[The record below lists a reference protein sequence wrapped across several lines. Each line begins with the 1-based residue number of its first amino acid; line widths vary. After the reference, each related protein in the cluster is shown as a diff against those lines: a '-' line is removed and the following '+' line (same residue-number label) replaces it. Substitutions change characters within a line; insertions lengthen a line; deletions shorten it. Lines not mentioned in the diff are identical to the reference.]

1 MLEIE
6 RNKVYEL
13 LEYVLTKVQIQIEEY
28 KQKNEY
34 FWVNK
39 RREIV
44 DVLIS
49 CKKREYVMDRTDKI
63 VKTNSVTL

>member
-1 MLEIE
+1 M
-6 RNKVYEL
+6 
-13 LEYVLTKVQIQIEEY
+13 QIQLEEY

-34 FWVNK
+34 LWVNK

-44 DVLIS
+44 AALIS
-49 CKKREYVMDRTDKI
+49 CKKRECGMDGTDKI

>member
-6 RNKVYEL
+6 RNKAYEL

-28 KQKNEY
+28 SKNEY
-34 FWVNK
+34 LWVNK

-49 CKKREYVMDRTDKI
+49 CKRGICDGQNRQ
-63 VKTNSVTL
+63 NC

>member
-1 MLEIE
+1 MLDIE
-6 RNKVYEL
+6 RNKAYEL

-34 FWVNK
+34 LWVNK

-44 DVLIS
+44 AVLIS
-49 CKKREYVMDRTDKI
+49 CKTREYGMDETDKI